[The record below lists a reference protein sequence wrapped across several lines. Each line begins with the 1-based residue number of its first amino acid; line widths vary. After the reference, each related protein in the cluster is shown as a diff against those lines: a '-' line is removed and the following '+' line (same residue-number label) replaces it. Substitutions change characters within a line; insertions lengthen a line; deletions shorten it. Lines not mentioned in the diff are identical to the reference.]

1 MNITLVTIFTLS
13 FFLLL
18 HSYLLYPV
26 TIFLLNFITTK
37 KIKSSTSNDLKVS
50 ILISVFNEEK
60 VIEKTV
66 RMLFSNGYPDD
77 RLEIIIGSDKSEDGT
92 NEILDKLSNDF
103 KNLTVKNFDIRRG
116 KAQVLNDLYKIA
128 DGDILV
134 FCDAN
139 TIYEYGA
146 ITKMVSYYTSEKI
159 GGVSGKL
166 RLLDFEKS
174 KESGSQETRYWDF
187 ETWLKEKEG
196 SLGILIGANGGIY
209 SMRKNMFVE
218 IPIDH
223 PVSDDL
229 YLSLKVL
236 EQKKDFLF
244 IKDAIGEELTAPSI
258 EAEFYRKIRT
268 TSNNLYTIKA
278 VKKLLNPFYGLSSYG
293 FWSHKVVRWFSPILM
308 LFLLLTNILLYN
320 VSNFFEIFLYFQLTG
335 YGLALIGFILTKL
348 KMNMQPFLLF
358 YYFVMTNIAMLIG
371 IVKYLQGQ
379 QTNLWHSTP
388 R

>member
-1 MNITLVTIFTLS
+1 MNITLITIFTIS

-18 HSYLLYPV
+18 HSYLLYPI
-26 TIFLLNFITTK
+26 TIFLLNFFFTK
-37 KIKSSTSNDLKVS
+37 KNKSSDSTGLKVS
-50 ILISVFNEEK
+50 ILISVFNEKK
-60 VIEKTV
+60 VIENTV

-77 RLEIIIGSDKSEDGT
+77 KLEIIIGSDKSEDGT
-92 NEILDKLSNDF
+92 NEILDKLSEEY
-103 KNLTVKNFDIRRG
+103 KNLKVKKFDIRRG

-128 DGDILV
+128 VGDILV

-146 ITKMVSYYTSEKI
+146 INKMVSYYTSEKI

-196 SLGILIGANGGIY
+196 NLGILIGANGGIY
-209 SMRKNMFVE
+209 SMRKDVFVE

-278 VKKLLNPFYGLSSYG
+278 VKKLLNPFYGLKSYG

-308 LFLLLTNILLYN
+308 ILLLLTNLLLFN
-320 VSNFFEIFLYFQLTG
+320 ENNFFEIFLFVQLAC
-335 YGLALIGFILTKL
+335 YALALIGFILTKL
-348 KMNMQPFLLF
+348 KINIQPFLLF

-371 IVKYLQGQ
+371 IIKYLQGQ
-379 QTNLWHSTP
+379 KTNLWHSTP